1 MTKQIILYFIFTLS
15 GSLYSQEFDLNL
27 MEKLTNISFF
37 SVDDFMIEGYGYK
50 KIKEE
55 DDGLIRVYARYYN
68 EDFDNLI
75 IITIHKAP
83 EPIEKVV
90 NGEKYFQMKPNFI
103 EVTVAKNYN
112 IREIKDNLLSIGFEY
127 IGTHEIGLT
136 AFKKD
141 KFTYLF
147 AKQPNEA
154 GATQIMLI
162 TEVNN

>member
-1 MTKQIILYFIFTLS
+1 MTKQIILYLIFTLS
-15 GSLYSQEFDLNL
+15 GSIYSQEFDFNL

-55 DDGLIRVYARYYN
+55 NDGLKRVYARYYDK
-68 EDFDNLI
+68 DFDNTI

-83 EPIEKVV
+83 EPTEKIV
-90 NGEKYFQMKPNFI
+90 NGKKYFQMKPNFI
-103 EVTVAKNYN
+103 EISVAKNYN
-112 IREIKDNLLSIGFEY
+112 IREIKDILLSIGFEY

-147 AKQPNEA
+147 AKEPNEV

-162 TEVNN
+162 TEDNN